1 MGCVKETY
9 DIIKDSLKGVS
20 NRRKFKKLID
30 NMIFAI
36 ETKTVS
42 EYFIYK
48 FKILEKLASS
58 ITKKVLND
66 PIIFLKSKENRS
78 SRNLYLDIARR
89 LFNLDSNNNKKTK

>member
-58 ITKKVLND
+58 INITKEKDYLEKYRK
-66 PIIFLKSKENRS
+66 IK
-78 SRNLYLDIARR
+78 LYYNNN
-89 LFNLDSNNNKKTK
+89 FKNLDETS

>member
-58 ITKKVLND
+58 INITKERDYLEKYRK
-66 PIIFLKSKENRS
+66 IK
-78 SRNLYLDIARR
+78 LYYNNN
-89 LFNLDSNNNKKTK
+89 FKNLDETS